1 MTDSVRLLSFFLGL
15 SLLGGCVVSDVPP
28 PGMAPKGTSVTRI
41 EELGGTYCYYGPDF
55 SVRSYGK
62 SIEDIPFLPMAQM
75 AIPSTVAVDANSRE
89 VVFRFVGP
97 GGVVQ
102 QATFDIPARR
112 AQWHGSALEVETSGG
127 WGIHGST
134 GSASAVSW
142 NWGEGR
148 MYRLTNGTLALS
160 FAASSNKYVHEK
172 QHFDRLLRTKR
183 SVVVLLEPMVGY
195 CGGDHWPRTAQR
207 RFEKG
212 ADLASPA
219 CEASL
224 AEQIASILVQ
234 KGETPVAAADAAA
247 TRVSSFRNGEETAD
261 FLVETE
267 AGSRTYSFRVKA
279 EASGCT
285 LNLYRRTKVTKR
297 SSYRGDSWASRPL
310 PPCTCND

>member
-1 MTDSVRLLSFFLGL
+1 MTDALRLLSFFLGL
-15 SLLGGCVVSDVPP
+15 SLIGGCVVSDVPP
-28 PGMAPKGTSVTRI
+28 PGMVPKGPSVTRI

-75 AIPSTVAVDANSRE
+75 GIPSTVAVDANPRE
-89 VVFRFVGP
+89 VVFRFVAP

-112 AQWHGSALEVETSGG
+112 AEWHGSALEVETSGG

-134 GSASAVSW
+134 GSSSAVSW

-148 MYRLTNGTLALS
+148 MYRLKDGALALS
-160 FAASSNKYVHEK
+160 FSASSNEYVHEK
-172 QHFDRLLRTKR
+172 QHFDRVLRTKR

-195 CGGDHWPRTAQR
+195 CGGDHWPRTTQR

-212 ADLASPA
+212 ADLAP
-219 CEASL
+219 
-224 AEQIASILVQ
+224 
-234 KGETPVAAADAAA
+234 A
-247 TRVSSFRNGEETAD
+247 TRVSSFRSGEETAD

-285 LNLYRRTKVTKR
+285 LSLYRRTKVTKR